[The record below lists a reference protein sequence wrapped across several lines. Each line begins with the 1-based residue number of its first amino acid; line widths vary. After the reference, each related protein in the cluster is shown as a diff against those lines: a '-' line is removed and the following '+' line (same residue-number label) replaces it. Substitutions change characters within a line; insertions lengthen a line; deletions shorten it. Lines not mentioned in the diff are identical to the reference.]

1 MFHLAF
7 MYDFFDFGQP
17 SDLRLIRQRLSARF
31 GRFRV
36 EERGDPVGQFIL
48 SFIGSR
54 TRDRTA
60 AQALAKLMERSPSWD
75 AIADGPIAA
84 LKLALETVTFSEKKA
99 PELKQ
104 ALRMIRA
111 RAGQINLDFLVDHDV
126 EQALNYLEQIHGVG
140 RKIAAATLN
149 FSALRGRAFVVDT
162 HVLRILRRFGFVG
175 MHAETETA
183 YDAVM
188 TAADD
193 LDADDLFEL
202 HWQMKSLGQAVCT
215 HAHAECTSCPLSD
228 ICLRRV
234 ENGVSIVAQAP
245 ARVA

>member
-1 MFHLAF
+1 
-7 MYDFFDFGQP
+7 MYGFLDFGQP
-17 SDLRLIRQRLSARF
+17 ADLRLIRQRLRARF
-31 GRFRV
+31 GHFRV

-54 TRDRTA
+54 THDRTA
-60 AQALAKLMERSPSWD
+60 ALALARLMERYPSWD
-75 AIADGPIAA
+75 AIADAPIAD
-84 LKLALETVTFSEKKA
+84 LKVALETVTFPEKKA

-111 RAGQINLDFLVDHDV
+111 RAGKIDLDFLVDFDV
-126 EQALNYLEQIHGVG
+126 ELALNYLEQIHGVG

-149 FSALRGRAFVVDT
+149 FSTLRGRAFVIDT

-188 TAADD
+188 AAADD
-193 LDADDLFEL
+193 FDAEDLYEL
-202 HWQMKSLGQAVCT
+202 HWQMKSLGQVVCT
-215 HAHAECTSCPLSD
+215 HADAECKSCPLSD
-228 ICLRRV
+228 ICQRRV
-234 ENGVSIVAQAP
+234 GNGVSIVAQAS